1 MAEQKTMN
9 TETQKPIEAE
19 GKVVEEKAKKE
30 KFLARAGKGL
40 KKVVTS
46 KPVKIVGR
54 ALLVAGSTLGTVAFL
69 RSGNSNSQVTLDAL
83 DAPAFP
89 DTSMT
94 EIPTMESA
102 DETTE

>member
-1 MAEQKTMN
+1 MAEQKTMEN
-9 TETQKPIEAE
+9 KQPIEAE

-30 KFLARAGKGL
+30 KFLAKAGKGL

-54 ALLVAGSTLGTVAFL
+54 ALLVAGSALGTVAFI
-69 RSGNSNSQVTLDAL
+69 RSGNSDSPALDML

-89 DTSMT
+89 DTQMA